1 MQKQTQIYKT
11 IHTVASFV
19 TFYISTRTE
28 IISVKNYN
36 LLTIYRLRY
45 WKNVNTRKEIRNFI
59 YTCKIHGFL

>member
-36 LLTIYRLRY
+36 LLTITGYVIEQTLTQEKKFY
-45 WKNVNTRKEIRNFI
+45 L
-59 YTCKIHGFL
+59 YM